1 MFSKIF
7 TSLLIALT
15 TVSLSIDAQAQ
26 DRKASR
32 GNGGKQPAAAPNR
45 GGGNNKGGHVDRS
58 NRQPAPVVR
67 TPDRNTNRNSGNVD
81 RKPSRTNPVVTNP
94 GRVDRKPNRVPT
106 PVVTNPGRV
115 DRKPNRVPTPVVTNP
130 GRVDRKPNRVPTPV
144 VTNPGRV
151 DRKPNRVPTPVV
163 TNPGRVDR
171 KPNRTPAPVVTNP
184 GHVDRKPGNVNNGRN
199 NNNGNHVN
207 RSPRRN
213 YQQREF
219 VRGNTR
225 FVERRRFDNH
235 RNREV
240 VNNYRQHNWGRH
252 NLNIYVHHNHRP
264 NFWGNVYIRFPVA
277 RSYYWNWNRYA
288 WYNTWGYYYS
298 PYTVYYAPSYWITD
312 YVISDMLR
320 EQYSSGYS
328 DGYNQGFADGVSISN
343 QQRDQI
349 RNQIEQTSQAFNS
362 DNYLSVMEAFRN
374 PDYLFVVD
382 TQLSVLDSNNTTCAL
397 SGGDLLKVYGQ
408 VNEYSPAARMIVV
421 TSKAGSCEAGTVV
434 DVSIDDLQEMLNTF
448 SEKIEEGTTQYESI
462 GPTT

>member
-81 RKPSRTNPVVTNP
+81 RKPNRTN
-94 GRVDRKPNRVPT
+94 
-106 PVVTNPGRV
+106 
-115 DRKPNRVPTPVVTNP
+115 
-130 GRVDRKPNRVPTPV
+130 PV